1 MSLNQKVLV
10 GVPGGGKVWASREQ
24 ADTLNLLVQTR
35 KGGFAKVYG
44 YMPST
49 GYTVP
54 PVQDICMVT
63 RFSTEKLYARK
74 VKALDAIAFAD
85 VADAI
90 AKEPKLNSLPVS
102 EQRTLFNERKQ
113 KLVDSMEKT
122 LDGDR
127 SDAHRQGHDR
137 CYLHLAEGVKV
148 NYVTEKGS
156 DGLMH
161 PVLDNGFPTVA
172 SIMITYL
179 ENSKT
184 VRVAGV
190 RKVVNSGAPVLMTNA
205 IESLLNDRSVGLR
218 TLSLKEGNFER
229 LVIDNEVVL
238 REDVAGLV

>member
-1 MSLNQKVLV
+1 MTLNTKVLIS
-10 GVPGGGKVWASREQ
+10 VPGGNVWASAEQ
-24 ADTLNLLVQTR
+24 ADTLNVLVQTR
-35 KGGFAKVYG
+35 KGGFARVYG
-44 YMPST
+44 YKPST
-49 GYTVP
+49 GYTVS

-63 RFSTEKLYARK
+63 RFSTEKLYERK
-74 VKALDAIAFAD
+74 VKALDGIAFAD

-90 AKEPKLNSLPVS
+90 AKEPKLSALPVK
-102 EQRTLFNERKQ
+102 EQRELFNLRKQ
-113 KLVDSMEKT
+113 MMIDSMTKT

-127 SDAHRQGHDR
+127 SDAHREGHDR

-148 NYVTEKGS
+148 NYVTEKGA

-161 PVLDNGFPTVA
+161 PVLDKGFPTVA

-179 ENSKT
+179 ENSKVIRT
-184 VRVAGV
+184 AGV
-190 RKVVNSGAPVLMTNA
+190 YKTVNSGAPVLMTNA
-205 IESLLNDRSVGLR
+205 IESLLNARSVGLR